1 MTKIFFT
8 LPFLS
13 AVISFMVFIASMI
26 SKTCPILT
34 LCPSSINFLALG
46 SGERYAVPTI
56 GDFKAFS
63 VRLTTFLITC

>member
-1 MTKIFFT
+1 
-8 LPFLS
+8 
-13 AVISFMVFIASMI
+13 MI

-34 LCPSSINFLALG
+34 FCPSSINFLALG

-63 VRLTTFLITC
+63 VRLTFFSIIGFFGSIKSL